1 MQVSL
6 DYLYNLKSIIRHYCN
21 VLKQATINYV
31 YQSAFYQELFD
42 FYYDLFKSDDDTY
55 TKFKTDM
62 LLQSLSTSVF
72 AFQIEHRHI
81 SIEAYRN
88 YLLNIYL
95 DEVGRND

>member
-1 MQVSL
+1 
-6 DYLYNLKSIIRHYCN
+6 DI
-21 VLKQATINYV
+21 
-31 YQSAFYQELFD
+31 F
-42 FYYDLFKSDDDTY
+42 

-95 DEVGRND
+95 DEVERND